1 MTADQPTPCAD
12 APAIDPMRRCTAT
25 TRSGAQCRS
34 YAIVGAVVC
43 RMHGGAAP
51 QVRRAAAERERA
63 ARQQSEIAA
72 AVSLSVDAWRGRHPI
87 ESVEDA
93 RATASAMVEEVR
105 SRLAES
111 DFDVPDPP
119 EGGGGER
126 SAPLRQSITMELLRQ
141 WTDLAGKLGKAS
153 LDAGTEERKVR
164 IDEAQ
169 GAALVASFRRFEAAM
184 LAVVVEAVEG
194 AAGGDAASVLAA
206 VRSAWSSALP
216 SVVRAAIDVD
226 AIDGGAA

>member
-1 MTADQPTPCAD
+1 
-12 APAIDPMRRCTAT
+12 
-25 TRSGAQCRS
+25 
-34 YAIVGAVVC
+34 
-43 RMHGGAAP
+43 MHGPKKSDREAG
-51 QVRRAAAERERA
+51 RRKVAAE
-63 ARQQSEIAA
+63 RQQSEIAA

-126 SAPLRQSITMELLRQ
+126 VAPLRQSITMELLRQ

-184 LAVVVEAVEG
+184 LEVVGEALT
-194 AAGGDAASVLAA
+194 AADAPPELAAS
-206 VRSAWSSALP
+206 VRSAWSAALP
-216 SVVRAAIDVD
+216 AVVRAATEPA
-226 AIDGGAA
+226 AIDAREVGG